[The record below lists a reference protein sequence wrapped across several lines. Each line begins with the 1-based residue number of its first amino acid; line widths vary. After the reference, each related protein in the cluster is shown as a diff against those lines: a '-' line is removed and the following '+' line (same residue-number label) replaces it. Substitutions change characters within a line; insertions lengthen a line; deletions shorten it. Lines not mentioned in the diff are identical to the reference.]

1 MTAVSERP
9 AVRRGSLLANSAMLS
24 TTAVAVSAANYLLN
38 VALARMLPPAEFGDV
53 SLVVNIVLVGSLVAA
68 TLQLVASK
76 ATASAPGERDA
87 VRVVLVRAAL
97 VVGAVVLLGLGG
109 GAWLLAGALN
119 ASSPWLFV
127 ILGAGL
133 PVYFV
138 QAVHRGILQGEL
150 RFARL
155 ALTYGVEAAVRVGV
169 TIGLVLAGAG
179 VIGAAIGVGVSFV
192 ASALVARVG
201 PLAPA
206 GAGRATVLGLR
217 AAVLGA
223 TVLLVGQTVVNTAD
237 LVIAKARLDAGTAG
251 VYAAAALV
259 GRALVFVSSS
269 VVSSVFPVVARDG
282 VTAAERT
289 RAVRGAVGLILAVG
303 IVGTGAVALGGHLL
317 VAIAFGPGYAG
328 AEALLV
334 PYALATSLFALANL
348 LASVELAR
356 HRVGAAVALTCG
368 AVVQT
373 LVLTVWGTSP
383 SSLAWL
389 QVAAMAG
396 TVLAVAA
403 VRHRGSRLDAAL

>member
-1 MTAVSERP
+1 MTAATERP
-9 AVRRGSLLANSAMLS
+9 PVRRGSLLANSAMLS
-24 TTAVAVSAANYLLN
+24 ATALAVSAANYLLN
-38 VALARMLPPAEFGDV
+38 VALARLLAPADFGDV

-76 ATASAPGERDA
+76 ATASAPEQRDA
-87 VRVVLVRAAL
+87 VRVTLVRSAL
-97 VVGAVVLLGLGG
+97 GVGAVVLLGLSG

-155 ALTYGVEAAVRVGV
+155 AVTYAVEATVRVAV

-179 VIGAAIGVGVSFV
+179 VLGAAFGVSVSFV
-192 ASALVARVG
+192 ASALVARVA

-206 GAGRATVLGLR
+206 GAGGATVLGLR
-217 AAVLGA
+217 SAVFGA
-223 TVLLVGQTVVNTAD
+223 TVLLAGQTVVNTAD
-237 LVIAKARLDAGTAG
+237 LVIAKARFDAGTAG

-259 GRALVFVSSS
+259 GRALVFVSSA
-269 VVSSVFPVVARDG
+269 VVSSVFPVVAKDG
-282 VTAAERT
+282 VTAAERR
-289 RAVRGAVGLILAVG
+289 RAVQGAFGLVLAVGVAGTAAVGL
-303 IVGTGAVALGGHLL
+303 GGHAL

-328 AEALLV
+328 AEELLV

-356 HRVGAAVALTCG
+356 HRLASAVALTSG
-368 AVVQT
+368 ALAQT

-383 SSLAWL
+383 SALAWL
-389 QVAAMAG
+389 QVAAMAA
-396 TVLAVAA
+396 TIVAVAA
-403 VRHRGSRLDAAL
+403 VRWRTIRVDS

>member
-38 VALARMLPPAEFGDV
+38 VGLARMLPPAEFGDV

-97 VVGAVVLLGLGG
+97 VVGAVVLLGLVG

-155 ALTYGVEAAVRVGV
+155 ALTYGVEAGVRGRGRHRCRDRRRGV
-169 TIGLVLAGAG
+169 VRRVRPGRSGGAARPGRGGAG
-179 VIGAAIGVGVSFV
+179 HRPGAAC
-192 ASALVARVG
+192 
-201 PLAPA
+201 
-206 GAGRATVLGLR
+206 GRARGDR
-217 AAVLGA
+217 P
-223 TVLLVGQTVVNTAD
+223 
-237 LVIAKARLDAGTAG
+237 ARGPD
-251 VYAAAALV
+251 
-259 GRALVFVSSS
+259 
-269 VVSSVFPVVARDG
+269 
-282 VTAAERT
+282 
-289 RAVRGAVGLILAVG
+289 RGEHG
-303 IVGTGAVALGGHLL
+303 
-317 VAIAFGPGYAG
+317 
-328 AEALLV
+328 
-334 PYALATSLFALANL
+334 
-348 LASVELAR
+348 
-356 HRVGAAVALTCG
+356 
-368 AVVQT
+368 
-373 LVLTVWGTSP
+373 
-383 SSLAWL
+383 
-389 QVAAMAG
+389 
-396 TVLAVAA
+396 
-403 VRHRGSRLDAAL
+403 